1 MKIFNKDIEILG
13 DDEGYII
20 LVCPYC
26 KSEFKV
32 SSYNLQERGIYN
44 ELFCPYCGLSK
55 EIKTFY
61 TREIKS
67 KATKVGKENSNI
79 QNDENESDLNGEK
92 NSKMKYNNK
101 LCDTTNKKPLKSQ
114 QGDILGMSSYN
125 INHTPILN
133 SSKSL
138 DMSFSNMEKEI
149 EKDKPLYK
157 IKMDNKKLKNV
168 NVDRLKDK
176 NLKEVEYICHICS
189 SKERLLSDEETIL
202 YCAYCGVDLE

>member
-13 DDEGYII
+13 DDEGDII

-32 SSYNLQERGIYN
+32 SAYDLQKRGIYN

-79 QNDENESDLNGEK
+79 QNDEKNESSSNGEK
-92 NSKMKYNNK
+92 YSKMK
-101 LCDTTNKKPLKSQ
+101 LCDKTIKKPLKSQ

-125 INHTPILN
+125 INHTPRLN

-138 DMSFSNMEKEI
+138 DMSFSSMEKQI
-149 EKDKPLYK
+149 EKDKPIYK

-189 SKERLLSDEETIL
+189 SKERLLSDEETIF
-202 YCAYCGVDLE
+202 YCAYCGVDLK

>member
-1 MKIFNKDIEILG
+1 MKIFNKDIKILG
-13 DDEGYII
+13 DDKGYII

-32 SSYNLQERGIYN
+32 SAYDLQERGIYN
-44 ELFCPYCGLSK
+44 ELFCPYCGLTK

-67 KATKVGKENSNI
+67 KATKVGKENYNI
-79 QNDENESDLNGEK
+79 QNDKNESSSNDK
-92 NSKMKYNNK
+92 KYNNMKDNDK
-101 LCDTTNKKPLKSQ
+101 LCDTTNKKPLKSK

-125 INHTPILN
+125 INHTPRLS

-138 DMSFSNMEKEI
+138 DMSFSSMEKQI
-149 EKDKPLYK
+149 EKDKPIYN
-157 IKMDNKKLKNV
+157 IKMDNKKLQNV

-176 NLKEVEYICHICS
+176 NLKEVEYKCHICS

-202 YCAYCGVDLE
+202 YCAYCGVDLK

>member
-20 LVCPYC
+20 LICPYC

-32 SSYNLQERGIYN
+32 SSYDLQERGIYN
-44 ELFCPYCGLSK
+44 ELFCPYCGLTK
-55 EIKTFY
+55 EVKTFY

-67 KATKVGKENSNI
+67 KATKVGKENYDI
-79 QNDENESDLNGEK
+79 QSDKNESSSNDEKYN
-92 NSKMKYNNK
+92 KMKNNDK
-101 LCDTTNKKPLKSQ
+101 LCDKTSKKPLKSK

-125 INHTPILN
+125 INHTPRLN

-138 DMSFSNMEKEI
+138 DMSFSSMEKQI
-149 EKDKPLYK
+149 EKDKPIYK
-157 IKMDNKKLKNV
+157 IKMDNKKLQNV

-176 NLKEVEYICHICS
+176 NLKEVEYKCHICS

-202 YCAYCGVDLE
+202 YCAYWGVDLK

>member
-1 MKIFNKDIEILG
+1 MKIFNKDIKILG

-20 LVCPYC
+20 LICPYC

-32 SSYNLQERGIYN
+32 SSYDLQERGIYN

-55 EIKTFY
+55 EVKTFY

-67 KATKVGKENSNI
+67 KATKVGKENYNI
-79 QNDENESDLNGEK
+79 QNDENKSDLNGEK
-92 NSKMKYNNK
+92 YSKMKNNNK
-101 LCDTTNKKPLKSQ
+101 LCNKTNKKPLKSQ

-125 INHTPILN
+125 LNHDPKLSI
-133 SSKSL
+133 SKSL
-138 DMSFSNMEKEI
+138 DMSFSNMEKQI
-149 EKDKPLYK
+149 EKDKPIYN
-157 IKMDNKKLKNV
+157 IKMDNKKLQNV

-176 NLKEVEYICHICS
+176 NLKEVEYKCHICS

-202 YCAYCGVDLE
+202 YCAYCGVDLK

>member
-32 SSYNLQERGIYN
+32 SSYDLQERGIYN

-114 QGDILGMSSYN
+114 QGDILGMSSDN

-138 DMSFSNMEKEI
+138 DMSFSNMEKQI
-149 EKDKPLYK
+149 EKDKPIYK
-157 IKMDNKKLKNV
+157 IKMDNKKLQNV

-176 NLKEVEYICHICS
+176 NLKEVEYRCHICS
-189 SKERLLSDEETIL
+189 SKERLLSNEETIL

>member
-32 SSYNLQERGIYN
+32 SSYDLQERGIYN

-55 EIKTFY
+55 EIKTFH

-138 DMSFSNMEKEI
+138 DMSFSNMEKQI
-149 EKDKPLYK
+149 EKDKPIYK
-157 IKMDNKKLKNV
+157 IKMDNKKLQNV

-176 NLKEVEYICHICS
+176 NLKEVEYRCHICS
-189 SKERLLSDEETIL
+189 SKERLLSNEETIL

>member
-32 SSYNLQERGIYN
+32 SSYDLQERGIYN
-44 ELFCPYCGLSK
+44 ELFCPYCGLTK

-79 QNDENESDLNGEK
+79 QNDENESSLNGEK
-92 NSKMKYNNK
+92 DSKMKNNDELCIKIIKNSFILLINTSMRFIYNN
-101 LCDTTNKKPLKSQ
+101 
-114 QGDILGMSSYN
+114 
-125 INHTPILN
+125 
-133 SSKSL
+133 
-138 DMSFSNMEKEI
+138 
-149 EKDKPLYK
+149 
-157 IKMDNKKLKNV
+157 
-168 NVDRLKDK
+168 
-176 NLKEVEYICHICS
+176 
-189 SKERLLSDEETIL
+189 
-202 YCAYCGVDLE
+202 

>member
-20 LVCPYC
+20 LICPYC

-32 SSYNLQERGIYN
+32 SSYDLQERGIYN

-55 EIKTFY
+55 EVKTFY

-67 KATKVGKENSNI
+67 KATKVGKENCNI
-79 QNDENESDLNGEK
+79 QNDENKSDLNGEK
-92 NSKMKYNNK
+92 YSKMKNNDK
-101 LCDTTNKKPLKSQ
+101 LCNKTNKKPLKSQ

-125 INHTPILN
+125 LNHDPKLSI
-133 SSKSL
+133 SKSL
-138 DMSFSNMEKEI
+138 DMSFSNMEKQI
-149 EKDKPLYK
+149 EKDKPIYK
-157 IKMDNKKLKNV
+157 IKMDNKKLQNV

-176 NLKEVEYICHICS
+176 NLKEVEYICHICF

-202 YCAYCGVDLE
+202 YCAYCGVDLK

>member
-13 DDEGYII
+13 DDEGDII

-32 SSYNLQERGIYN
+32 SAYDLQERGIYN
-44 ELFCPYCGLSK
+44 ELFCPYCGLTK

-79 QNDENESDLNGEK
+79 QNDEKNESSSNGEK
-92 NSKMKYNNK
+92 YSKMK
-101 LCDTTNKKPLKSQ
+101 LCDKTIKKPLKSQ
-114 QGDILGMSSYN
+114 QGDILGISSYN
-125 INHTPILN
+125 INHTPRLN

-138 DMSFSNMEKEI
+138 DMSFSSMEKQI
-149 EKDKPLYK
+149 EKDKPIYK
-157 IKMDNKKLKNV
+157 IKMENKKLQNV

-176 NLKEVEYICHICS
+176 NLKEVEYKCHICS

-202 YCAYCGVDLE
+202 YCAYCGVDLK

>member
-1 MKIFNKDIEILG
+1 MKIFNNDIEILG

-32 SSYNLQERGIYN
+32 SAYDLQKRGIYN

-67 KATKVGKENSNI
+67 KATKVGKENYDI
-79 QNDENESDLNGEK
+79 QSDKNESSSNDE
-92 NSKMKYNNK
+92 KYDK
-101 LCDTTNKKPLKSQ
+101 TSKKPLKSK
-114 QGDILGMSSYN
+114 QGDILGMCSYN
-125 INHTPILN
+125 INHTPRLN

-138 DMSFSNMEKEI
+138 DMSFSSMEKQI
-149 EKDKPLYK
+149 EKDKPIYK
-157 IKMDNKKLKNV
+157 IKVDNKKLKNV

-202 YCAYCGVDLE
+202 YCAYCGVDLK

>member
-1 MKIFNKDIEILG
+1 MKIFNKDIKILG

-32 SSYNLQERGIYN
+32 SSYDLQERGIYN
-44 ELFCPYCGLSK
+44 ELFCPYCGLTK

-92 NSKMKYNNK
+92 NSKMKNNDK
-101 LCDTTNKKPLKSQ
+101 LCNTTNKKPLKSK
-114 QGDILGMSSYN
+114 QGDILGMPIYN
-125 INHTPILN
+125 INHTPRLN

-138 DMSFSNMEKEI
+138 DMSFSNMEKQI
-149 EKDKPLYK
+149 EKDKPIYK
-157 IKMDNKKLKNV
+157 IKMDNKKLQNV

-176 NLKEVEYICHICS
+176 NLKEVEYKCHICS

-202 YCAYCGVDLE
+202 YCAYCGVDLK

>member
-13 DDEGYII
+13 DDEGDII

-32 SSYNLQERGIYN
+32 SAYDLQERGIYN
-44 ELFCPYCGLSK
+44 ELFCPYCGLTK

-79 QNDENESDLNGEK
+79 QNDEKNESSSNGEK
-92 NSKMKYNNK
+92 YSKMK
-101 LCDTTNKKPLKSQ
+101 LCDKTIKKPLKSQ

-125 INHTPILN
+125 INHTPRLN

-138 DMSFSNMEKEI
+138 DMSFSSMEKQI
-149 EKDKPLYK
+149 EKDKPIYK
-157 IKMDNKKLKNV
+157 IKMNNKKLQNV
-168 NVDRLKDK
+168 NVDRLKNK

-202 YCAYCGVDLE
+202 YCAYCGVDLK

>member
-1 MKIFNKDIEILG
+1 MRIFNKDIEILG

-20 LVCPYC
+20 LTCPYC

-32 SSYNLQERGIYN
+32 SAYDLQERGIYN
-44 ELFCPYCGLSK
+44 ELFCPYCGLTK

-67 KATKVGKENSNI
+67 KATKVGKENYNI
-79 QNDENESDLNGEK
+79 QNDENKSDLNGEK
-92 NSKMKYNNK
+92 YNKIKNNDK
-101 LCDTTNKKPLKSQ
+101 LCDKTNKKPLKSQ
-114 QGDILGMSSYN
+114 QVDILGMSSYD
-125 INHTPILN
+125 INHTPRLN

-138 DMSFSNMEKEI
+138 DMSFSNMEKQI
-149 EKDKPLYK
+149 EKDKPIYK
-157 IKMDNKKLKNV
+157 IKMDNKKLQNV

-202 YCAYCGVDLE
+202 YCAYCGVDLK

>member
-1 MKIFNKDIEILG
+1 MKIFNKDIEISG

-32 SSYNLQERGIYN
+32 SAYDLQERGIYN
-44 ELFCPYCGLSK
+44 ELFCPYCGLTK

-67 KATKVGKENSNI
+67 KATKVGKENYNI
-79 QNDENESDLNGEK
+79 HDDKNESSLNGEK
-92 NSKMKYNNK
+92 YNEMKNNDK
-101 LCDTTNKKPLKSQ
+101 FDETNKKPLKSQ

-125 INHTPILN
+125 INHTPRLS

-138 DMSFSNMEKEI
+138 DISFSNMEKQI
-149 EKDKPLYK
+149 EKDKPIYN
-157 IKMDNKKLKNV
+157 IKMDNKKLQNV

-176 NLKEVEYICHICS
+176 NLKEVEYRCHICS

-202 YCAYCGVDLE
+202 YCAYCGVNLK

>member
-1 MKIFNKDIEILG
+1 MKIFNKDIEISG

-32 SSYNLQERGIYN
+32 SAYDLQERGIYN
-44 ELFCPYCGLSK
+44 ELFCPYCGLTK

-79 QNDENESDLNGEK
+79 QNDENKLDLNGEK
-92 NSKMKYNNK
+92 YSKMKNNDK
-101 LCDTTNKKPLKSQ
+101 LCDKTNKKPLKSQ
-114 QGDILGMSSYN
+114 QGDILGMSNYN
-125 INHTPILN
+125 SNHVPKLY

-138 DMSFSNMEKEI
+138 DMSFSNMEKQVK
-149 EKDKPLYK
+149 KDKPIYN
-157 IKMDNKKLKNV
+157 IKMDNKKLQNV
-168 NVDRLKDK
+168 NIDRLKDK
-176 NLKEVEYICHICS
+176 NLKEIEYKCDICS

-202 YCAYCGVDLE
+202 YCAYCGVSLK

>member
-13 DDEGYII
+13 DDEGDII

-32 SSYNLQERGIYN
+32 SAYDLQERGIYN
-44 ELFCPYCGLSK
+44 ELFCPYCGLTK

-79 QNDENESDLNGEK
+79 QNDEKNESSSNGEK
-92 NSKMKYNNK
+92 YSKMK
-101 LCDTTNKKPLKSQ
+101 LCDKTIKKPLKSQ

-125 INHTPILN
+125 INHTPRLN

-138 DMSFSNMEKEI
+138 DMSFSSMEKQI
-149 EKDKPLYK
+149 EKDKPIYK

-176 NLKEVEYICHICS
+176 KLKEVEYICHICS

-202 YCAYCGVDLE
+202 YCAYCGVDLK

>member
-1 MKIFNKDIEILG
+1 MRIFNKDIEILG

-32 SSYNLQERGIYN
+32 SAYDLQERGIYN
-44 ELFCPYCGLSK
+44 ELFCPYCGLTK

-79 QNDENESDLNGEK
+79 QNDENESGSNGEK
-92 NSKMKYNNK
+92 YSKMKNNDE
-101 LCDTTNKKPLKSQ
+101 LCVKTIKKPLKSKQ
-114 QGDILGMSSYN
+114 VYILGMSSYN
-125 INHTPILN
+125 LNHAPKLS

-138 DMSFSNMEKEI
+138 DMSFSNMEKQI
-149 EKDKPLYK
+149 EKDKPIYK
-157 IKMDNKKLKNV
+157 IKMDNKKLQNV
-168 NVDRLKDK
+168 NIDRLKDK
-176 NLKEVEYICHICS
+176 DLKEVEYRCHICS

-202 YCAYCGVDLE
+202 YCAYCGVSLK

>member
-1 MKIFNKDIEILG
+1 MEIFNKDIEILG

-20 LVCPYC
+20 LICPYC

-32 SSYNLQERGIYN
+32 SSYDLQERGIYN
-44 ELFCPYCGLSK
+44 ELFCPYCGLTK

-79 QNDENESDLNGEK
+79 QNDEKNESSSNGEK
-92 NSKMKYNNK
+92 YSKMK
-101 LCDTTNKKPLKSQ
+101 LCDKTIKKPLKSQ

-125 INHTPILN
+125 INHTPRLN

-138 DMSFSNMEKEI
+138 DMSFSSMEKQI
-149 EKDKPLYK
+149 EKDKPIYK
-157 IKMDNKKLKNV
+157 IKMNNKKLQNV
-168 NVDRLKDK
+168 NVDRLKNK

-202 YCAYCGVDLE
+202 YCAYCGVDLK